1 MQLSTTSLFS
11 ASTRPNLFGTYFY
24 ALVTASILSLCACSK
39 TELGGAQASK
49 EVAETKAT
57 GGRYLAYQHQVGLE
71 LEAERI
77 STVSA
82 RLEKLCAAAVNEHCE
97 LLESQLSTGRGSSA
111 NLKFRASRSGIKAI
125 LMEIE
130 KLGKVIDQSTT
141 AEDLAAPI
149 GDTKK
154 KQELL
159 TDYRQRLEA
168 LRDRAKNDVD
178 ALIKVNKELAQ
189 VQNDLEAL
197 SGKYAQLQQRVDTEI
212 LYVRLSSIEQSSFS
226 APLKA
231 AVHDFSSNLAQG
243 SASAITGFAYLLP
256 WSILLS
262 LCFIVI
268 RKVWRWRRAGK
279 TPALPS
285 DK

>member
-1 MQLSTTSLFS
+1 MPLSATYFFS
-11 ASTRPNLFGTYFY
+11 ASTKPKFFGTCLY
-24 ALVTASILSLCACSK
+24 ALITASILSLCACSK
-39 TELGGAQASK
+39 AELGGAQTSK
-49 EVAETKAT
+49 DPSATKT
-57 GGRYLAYQHQVGLE
+57 SSNHFLAYQHQVGLE

-77 STVSA
+77 GTVSA
-82 RLEKLCAAAVNEHCE
+82 QLEKACAAAINEHCE

-111 NLKFRASRSGIKAI
+111 NLKFRASRAGIKS
-125 LMEIE
+125 LLLEIE

-141 AEDLAAPI
+141 AEDLAGPI
-149 GDTKK
+149 GDAKK

-159 TDYRQRLEA
+159 IDYRQRLEA
-168 LRDRAKNDVD
+168 LRERAKNDVD

-189 VQNDLEAL
+189 VQSDLEAL
-197 SGKYAQLQQRVDTEI
+197 NGKYAQLQQRVDTEI

-226 APLKA
+226 APLKTA
-231 AVHDFSSNLAQG
+231 LHDFSSNLAQG

-268 RKVWRWRRAGK
+268 RKIWRWRK
-279 TPALPS
+279 EKKVPM
-285 DK
+285 K